1 MSKSISKQ
9 SVAIWYALTALLA
22 TFLVGQVI
30 LWCFPDRSSMGASLL
45 FILMNLI
52 PMITALC
59 FSIVLGDSKS
69 IGVFLE
75 KVFLQKESSLA
86 WILAF
91 LIPVIYYG
99 VSILLMNVSFTG
111 NSLLGFF
118 LYFPWTFLYGG
129 LEEVGWRWFL
139 QDHLYFS
146 KNFITKMIILSLVW
160 FLWHIP
166 IYQLPWITAGS
177 SNYLIFYLMILGNT
191 FLFGALKEYS
201 KGAVPCILAHM
212 LIDSLAV
219 LMLVQSSLTQIIL
232 LVIFEILLASWLVAI
247 RKS

>member
-1 MSKSISKQ
+1 
-9 SVAIWYALTALLA
+9 
-22 TFLVGQVI
+22 
-30 LWCFPDRSSMGASLL
+30 
-45 FILMNLI
+45 
-52 PMITALC
+52 
-59 FSIVLGDSKS
+59 
-69 IGVFLE
+69 
-75 KVFLQKESSLA
+75 
-86 WILAF
+86 
-91 LIPVIYYG
+91 
-99 VSILLMNVSFTG
+99 MNVRFTG
-111 NSLLGFF
+111 NSLLAFF

-139 QDHLYFS
+139 QEHLYFGEH
-146 KNFITKMIILSLVW
+146 FITKMMVLSIVW

-177 SNYLIFYLMILGNT
+177 PNYLIFYLMILGNT

-201 KGAVPCILAHM
+201 KGAIPCILAHM

-219 LMLVQSSLTQIIL
+219 LVLVQSSLPQIIL

>member
-1 MSKSISKQ
+1 M
-9 SVAIWYALTALLA
+9 
-22 TFLVGQVI
+22 I
-30 LWCFPDRSSMGASLL
+30 LWFFPDGSSMGTSLL

-52 PMITALC
+52 PLIVAAV
-59 FSIVLGDSKS
+59 FSLVLSEVNSLGEFFK
-69 IGVFLE
+69 
-75 KVFLQKESSLA
+75 KVFLQKENSLS

-91 LIPVIYYG
+91 FIPVIYYG
-99 VSILLMNVSFTG
+99 ISILLMNVRFTG
-111 NSLLGFF
+111 NSLLAFF
-118 LYFPWTFLYGG
+118 LYFPWTLLYGG

-139 QDHLYFS
+139 QDHQMML
-146 KNFITKMIILSLVW
+146 LSIVW

-219 LMLVQSSLTQIIL
+219 LMLVQSSLPQIIL
-232 LVIFEILLASWLVAI
+232 LVIFEILVASWLVAA
-247 RKS
+247 RKSEK